1 MLEFEEKERCAQMFF
16 LYDYIY
22 CPSPLSTPFFVF
34 VLLAWLFGVL
44 CRANNKEGP
53 LRHATLGSAFS

>member
-1 MLEFEEKERCAQMFF
+1 MLEFEEKERFAQMFF

-34 VLLAWLFGVL
+34 VLLAGFLL
-44 CRANNKEGP
+44 YCAAPIIKKAP
-53 LRHATLGSAFS
+53 